1 MERFG
6 FSPDV
11 LIDDVEVN
19 YSSPLGAGSDA
30 MVYAGVWGGPV
41 AVKTLHRALIDPGN
55 FGRRDFIV
63 RFSRECERL
72 RRLRHENVVEFKGVC
87 RTRDGAPGLVTEKM
101 GESLEKRYKS
111 GELSVAEQV
120 KVFKDIAAG
129 LSYVHQEG
137 VIHRDLAPK
146 NVLLGSAKLAD
157 VGVARSIHGD
167 AVPTMMTEC
176 PGTMAYMP
184 PEAFTENP
192 QYDDH
197 LDMFS
202 FGVLMM
208 TVINRREPA
217 ASLMRRP
224 TVERLPDGRERT
236 IPEVERRAAD
246 FDAIPA
252 EHPLK
257 ELIARCLSNE
267 PSSRPSASDVRD
279 ELARIAERF
288 GQDGEV
294 SKKKWISHVRG
305 FTLCVGVLYISF
317 SEDSLS
323 LSLSF
328 SLSFSLFRSFEAM
341 IEVGGVGLGTT

>member
-1 MERFG
+1 MEG
-6 FSPDV
+6 FPPDV
-11 LIDDVEVN
+11 LIDDVDVD
-19 YSSPLGAGSDA
+19 YSRPLGAGSDA
-30 MVYAGVWGGPV
+30 MVYPGVWAGGPV
-41 AVKTLHRALIDPGN
+41 AVKTLHQLLIDRGN
-55 FGRRDFIV
+55 IGRQKFID
-63 RFSRECERL
+63 RFAQECERV

-120 KVFKDIAAG
+120 KVFNDIAAG
-129 LSYVHQEG
+129 LSYVHQKG

-167 AVPTMMTEC
+167 SVSTMMTKC
-176 PGTMAYMP
+176 PGTMVYMP
-184 PEAFTENP
+184 PEALTESP

-208 TVINRREPA
+208 TVINRREPSA
-217 ASLMRRP
+217 TLMRRP
-224 TVERLPDGRERT
+224 TVERLFDGRERT

-257 ELIARCLSNE
+257 ELVARCLSNE

-279 ELARIAERF
+279 ELARIAERLS
-288 GQDGEV
+288 QDLEV
-294 SKKKWISHVRG
+294 SKKWIP
-305 FTLCVGVLYISF
+305 FTSTCERLYTLNF
-317 SEDSLS
+317 SIFLKTLSLSLPVSLSLLSLS
-323 LSLSF
+323 LSLPDF
-328 SLSFSLFRSFEAM
+328 
-341 IEVGGVGLGTT
+341 

>member
-1 MERFG
+1 MQLTTRIAQGKTSDLYHLFRLFEPCFFFLFLFGFVLALLECVKHPRSSLQLNKMDRFG
-6 FSPDV
+6 LSPDSI
-11 LIDDVEVN
+11 IDGVEVD
-19 YSSPLGAGSDA
+19 YTRPLGGGADTV
-30 MVYAGVWGGPV
+30 VYPGVWQGGPV
-41 AVKTLHRALIDPGN
+41 AVKTLHRLLIDRRN
-55 FGRRDFIV
+55 LGRQDFIA
-63 RFSRECERL
+63 RFGRECERL

-101 GESLEKRYKS
+101 GESLEKRYLS
-111 GELSVAEQV
+111 GELSIAEQL
-120 KVFKDIAAG
+120 KIFQDIAAG

-184 PEAFTENP
+184 PEAFTDRP

-208 TVINRREPA
+208 AVINRREPS
-217 ASLMRRP
+217 ASLMQA
-224 TVERLPDGRERT
+224 ERT
-236 IPEVERRAAD
+236 VRMQDGTRRSIPEVERRAAD

-267 PSSRPSASDVRD
+267 PSLRPSASDVCA
-279 ELARIAERF
+279 ELGRIEERI
-288 GQDGEV
+288 GQEGV
-294 SKKKWISHVRG
+294 S
-305 FTLCVGVLYISF
+305 
-317 SEDSLS
+317 
-323 LSLSF
+323 
-328 SLSFSLFRSFEAM
+328 
-341 IEVGGVGLGTT
+341 